1 VSTSARGV
9 LGGLLLFFALLLF
22 VEPAGA
28 RTIDRKALKQGMTLP
43 EVVQV
48 LGQPDTMQ
56 WMSSNGQAV
65 LVVFFETDSSGIR
78 SLFPFVGDTVKGEDG
93 RMFLPLGFVHEGLV
107 GWGRKYYKQLQ
118 QPQ

>member
-1 VSTSARGV
+1 MSSNARGV
-9 LGGLLLFFALLLF
+9 ILFLLLFCVLSVL

-48 LGQPDTMQ
+48 LGQPDRIQ
-56 WMSSNGQAV
+56 WMSASGQAV
-65 LVVFFETDSSGIR
+65 LVVFFETDSTGLR

>member
-1 VSTSARGV
+1 VSSSARGV
-9 LGGLLLFFALLLF
+9 IGGVLLFFVLLLL
-22 VEPAGA
+22 VQPVGA

-43 EVVQV
+43 EVVQA
-48 LGQPDTMQ
+48 LGQPDRIQ
-56 WMSSNGQAV
+56 WMSANGQAV
-65 LVVFFETDSSGIR
+65 LVAFFETDDSGIR
-78 SLFPFVGDTVKGEDG
+78 SLFPFVGDTVKSEDG